1 MPPDVEPAVGQ
12 LAGVTLIDLAAL
24 GRHLAGRAVPSQI
37 PQVRAIV
44 AAEAAAYAARLDRA
58 IAAPVIASMHTQIR
72 QLADA
77 ELARLQQRLP

>member
-44 AAEAAAYAARLDRA
+44 AAEAAAYAARLD
-58 IAAPVIASMHTQIR
+58 
-72 QLADA
+72 
-77 ELARLQQRLP
+77 